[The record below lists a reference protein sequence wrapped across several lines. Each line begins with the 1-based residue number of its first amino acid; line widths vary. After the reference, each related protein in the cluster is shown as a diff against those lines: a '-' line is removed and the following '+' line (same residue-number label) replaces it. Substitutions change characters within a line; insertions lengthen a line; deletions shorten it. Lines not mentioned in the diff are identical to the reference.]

1 VRFFYYLL
9 VTGPVMLLSACGGGA
24 ITPTPVPTVS
34 LTASLTT
41 IDAGE
46 STTLTWTSTNAAS
59 CSATGAW
66 SGTLATSGSQST
78 GALSDDASY
87 ALTCSGP
94 GGTSQTATLAIVVN
108 ALPTAQLAANPSVVP
123 AGSDST
129 LAWSST
135 HATSCTASGDWS
147 GILATSGS
155 QSSGA
160 LSGNANFVL
169 MCSGPGG
176 TSVPVSAAVTV
187 NPLPTATLTASPGA
201 VALGGT
207 ASLTWSSVNADS
219 CSASGGWSGTLAASG
234 TQITAPITATTVYS
248 LVCTGAGGITAPVMA
263 TVALIPPPSAILTA
277 APSSVVSGQAA
288 VLSWNSTGAAS
299 CTASG
304 AWSGTLTASGT
315 QSTGPLSSAATYSLS
330 CIGPG
335 GLSSPASATVSILP
349 VPVVTLTTSP
359 AAVASGGAATLLW
372 TSSNAT
378 SCMASGAWSGAV
390 SLSGTQSTGP
400 VSAATSYSLT
410 CSGPGGTSSASATVN
425 MIPTATFSV
434 NPSVVAPGNTSTL
447 TWISTN
453 ATSCTAGDGWS
464 GTLPSSGTQ
473 VTSAVSTTTSYSLSC
488 TGAGGTSAVASATL
502 IVSSVNMSLTPQNAA
517 LTLNRTQQFSATVPA
532 GGEAAWTVD
541 GIANGNATVG
551 TITAT
556 GLYTAGAAGTHTIVA
571 TSLANSTQSASA
583 VAAVTDLAG
592 VLTYHNDAARDGAN
606 TQEYALTPANVNTTS
621 FGKLASCAVD
631 GAIYGQPL
639 WVANVTLSGVKHNV
653 VFVTTQHDTLFAFD
667 GESNTCATL
676 WTINLID
683 AAHGGTSGEMPVPS
697 TSVGNG
703 TGDIQP
709 EVGVNG
715 TPVIDALSGTLYVVS
730 KSIDSTLSTF
740 YQRLH
745 AIDITSGVEKSRSPV
760 LIAGSFPGTASGGST
775 VAFSSK
781 QQNQRA
787 GLALVNGTVFV
798 AWGSHEDAN
807 PWYGW
812 IMGYLYSS
820 GGWTQTAAFNSTP
833 NVGGGGIWM
842 GGGAP
847 SVDASNHLYFLT
859 GNGGFDA
866 NNASA
871 PNDDYGDSLLQAD
884 TSLNITSYFTP
895 SDELA
900 DDQSDRDFGSG
911 GAAVLA
917 DLPAGNTV
925 THALV
930 CGGKDG
936 TLYVLN
942 RDLLG
947 GFGDTAAVQTLAL
960 GYGLFSTSAIWN
972 NRLFVAGSGGP
983 LTSYQLNTST
993 VQFTL
998 ATSSS
1003 HAYGFPGSTPSVSA
1017 AGTQNGVVWALDT
1030 HSYCTRQS
1038 SACGPAVLHAYDAT
1052 NLSTELWNSSL
1063 NAADAA
1069 GNAVKFSVPTVANGR
1084 VYVATRG
1091 NNSGGA
1097 DSSTST
1103 PGELEIYGLT
1113 Q

>member
-1 VRFFYYLL
+1 M
-9 VTGPVMLLSACGGGA
+9 G
-24 ITPTPVPTVS
+24 
-34 LTASLTT
+34 
-41 IDAGE
+41 
-46 STTLTWTSTNAAS
+46 
-59 CSATGAW
+59 
-66 SGTLATSGSQST
+66 LA
-78 GALSDDASY
+78 
-87 ALTCSGP
+87 P
-94 GGTSQTATLAIVVN
+94 R
-108 ALPTAQLAANPSVVP
+108 
-123 AGSDST
+123 
-129 LAWSST
+129 
-135 HATSCTASGDWS
+135 
-147 GILATSGS
+147 
-155 QSSGA
+155 
-160 LSGNANFVL
+160 
-169 MCSGPGG
+169 
-176 TSVPVSAAVTV
+176 
-187 NPLPTATLTASPGA
+187 
-201 VALGGT
+201 
-207 ASLTWSSVNADS
+207 
-219 CSASGGWSGTLAASG
+219 
-234 TQITAPITATTVYS
+234 
-248 LVCTGAGGITAPVMA
+248 
-263 TVALIPPPSAILTA
+263 
-277 APSSVVSGQAA
+277 
-288 VLSWNSTGAAS
+288 
-299 CTASG
+299 
-304 AWSGTLTASGT
+304 
-315 QSTGPLSSAATYSLS
+315 
-330 CIGPG
+330 
-335 GLSSPASATVSILP
+335 
-349 VPVVTLTTSP
+349 
-359 AAVASGGAATLLW
+359 
-372 TSSNAT
+372 
-378 SCMASGAWSGAV
+378 
-390 SLSGTQSTGP
+390 
-400 VSAATSYSLT
+400 
-410 CSGPGGTSSASATVN
+410 
-425 MIPTATFSV
+425 
-434 NPSVVAPGNTSTL
+434 
-447 TWISTN
+447 
-453 ATSCTAGDGWS
+453 
-464 GTLPSSGTQ
+464 
-473 VTSAVSTTTSYSLSC
+473 
-488 TGAGGTSAVASATL
+488 
-502 IVSSVNMSLTPQNAA
+502 NAA
-517 LTLNRTQQFSATVPA
+517 LTLNRTQQFTATVPG
-532 GGEAAWTVD
+532 GGEADWTVD
-541 GIANGNATVG
+541 GIVNGNATVG
-551 TITAT
+551 SITAT
-556 GLYTAGAAGTHTIVA
+556 GLYTAGAAGAHTIVA
-571 TSLANSTQSASA
+571 TSLANSTQFASA

-592 VLTYHNDAARDGAN
+592 VYTYHNDAARDGAN
-606 TQEYALTPANVNTTS
+606 TQEYALTPGNVNTTS

-653 VFVTTQHDTLFAFD
+653 VFVTTQHDSLFAFD

-676 WTINLID
+676 WSINLID
-683 AAHGGTSGEMPVPS
+683 AAHGGISGEIPVPS

-715 TPVIDALSGTLYVVS
+715 TPVIDASSGTLYVVS

-745 AIDITSGVEKSRSPV
+745 AIDITSGVEKSGSPV
-760 LIAGSFPGTASGGST
+760 LIAGSFPGTGSGGST
-775 VAFSSK
+775 VAFSTK

-798 AWGSHEDAN
+798 AWGSHEDAS

-812 IMGYLYSS
+812 IMGYLYSNGS
-820 GGWTQTAAFNSTP
+820 WAQTAVFNSTP
-833 NVGGGGIWM
+833 NVRGGGIWM

-866 NNASA
+866 NNAGP

-884 TSLNITSYFTP
+884 TSLNISSYFTP

-900 DDQSDRDFGSG
+900 DNQSDRDFGSG

-947 GFGDTAAVQTLAL
+947 GFGDSAAVQTLAL

-972 NRLFVAGSGGP
+972 NRLFAAGSGGP

-1091 NNSGGA
+1091 NNTGGA

-1103 PGELEIYGLT
+1103 PGELEIYGLAP
-1113 Q
+1113 

>member
-1 VRFFYYLL
+1 MRSLYYFLII
-9 VTGPVMLLSACGGGA
+9 GPVMLLSACGGGGA
-24 ITPTPVPTVS
+24 TPTPAPTVS
-34 LTASLTT
+34 LTGLTT
-41 IDAGE
+41 IDAGQ
-46 STTLTWTSTNAAS
+46 STTLTWTSTNAVS
-59 CSATGAW
+59 CSAAGAW
-66 SGTLATSGSQST
+66 SGTLAPSGSQST

-87 ALTCSGP
+87 SLTCTGP
-94 GGTSQTATLAIVVN
+94 GGTSQTANLAIVVN
-108 ALPTAQLAANPSVVP
+108 APPTAQLAASPGSIP
-123 AGSDST
+123 AGGAST
-129 LAWSST
+129 LSWSSA
-135 HATSCTASGDWS
+135 HATSCTASDAWS
-147 GILATSGS
+147 GTLATSGS

-160 LSGNANFVL
+160 LSSNANFAL
-169 MCSGPGG
+169 TCTGPGG
-176 TSVPVSAAVTV
+176 SSAPVSAAVIV

-201 VALGGT
+201 VALGDT
-207 ASLTWSSVNADS
+207 SLLTWSSTGADS
-219 CSASGGWSGTLAASG
+219 CTASGGWSGTLAAGG
-234 TQITAPITATTVYS
+234 TQMTGPITATTIYS
-248 LVCTGAGGITAPVMA
+248 LVCTGAGGVTAPVAA
-263 TVALIPPPSAILTA
+263 TVALIPPPSAMLTA
-277 APSSVVSGQAA
+277 TPSSVVAGQAA
-288 VLSWNSTGAAS
+288 LLSWNSAGAAS
-299 CTASG
+299 CSASG
-304 AWSGTLTASGT
+304 AWSGTLSAGGTQSTGPLSSPATYSLSCIGPGGVSSPASVTVSILPPPVVTLTASPASVATGSAANLQWTSTNTVSCTASGAWNGALGVNGT
-315 QSTGPLSSAATYSLS
+315 QSTGPLSSAAVYSLS
-330 CIGPG
+330 
-335 GLSSPASATVSILP
+335 
-349 VPVVTLTTSP
+349 
-359 AAVASGGAATLLW
+359 
-372 TSSNAT
+372 
-378 SCMASGAWSGAV
+378 
-390 SLSGTQSTGP
+390 
-400 VSAATSYSLT
+400 

-425 MIPTATFSV
+425 VIPTATLSV
-434 NPSVVAPGNTSTL
+434 YPSVVAPGNTSTL
-447 TWISTN
+447 TWDSTN
-453 ATSCTAGDGWS
+453 AASCTAGDGWS

-502 IVSSVNMSLTPQNAA
+502 TVSSVTMSVAPQNAA
-517 LTLNRTQQFSATVPA
+517 LTLTRTQQFTVTVPG

-551 TITAT
+551 TITSA
-556 GLYTAGAAGTHTIVA
+556 GVYTAGAAGVHTIVA
-571 TSLANSTQSASA
+571 TSVANSAQSASA

-592 VLTYHNDAARDGAN
+592 VYTYHNDAARDGAN
-606 TQEYALTPANVNTTS
+606 AQEYALTPANVNSAS

-639 WVANVTLSGVKHNV
+639 WVANVTFNGVKHNV
-653 VFVTTQHDTLFAFD
+653 IFVTTQHDTLFAFD
-667 GESNTCATL
+667 ADTNTCVTL
-676 WTINLID
+676 WSINLID
-683 AAHGGTSGEMPVPS
+683 SAHGGTSGEIPVPS

-715 TPVIDALSGTLYVVS
+715 TPVIDASSGTLYVVS

-745 AIDITSGVEKSRSPV
+745 AIDITSGLDKSGSPA
-760 LIAGSFPGTASGGST
+760 LIAGSFPGSGSGGST
-775 VAFSSK
+775 VAFSPK

-787 GLALVNGTVFV
+787 GLALVNGTVYV
-798 AWGSHEDAN
+798 AWGSHEDAS

-812 IMGYLYSS
+812 IMGYVYA
-820 GGWTQTAAFNSTP
+820 GGSWTQTAVFNSTP
-833 NVGGGGIWM
+833 NVRGGGIWM

-866 NNASA
+866 NSVSA

-947 GFGDTAAVQTLAL
+947 GFGDGVAVQTIAL

-972 NRLFVAGSGGP
+972 NRLFAAGSGGP
-983 LTSYQLNTST
+983 LTSYQLNTAT

-998 ATSSS
+998 ATASV

-1038 SACGPAVLHAYDAT
+1038 AACGPAVLHAYDAT

-1091 NNSGGA
+1091 NNTGGA

-1103 PGELEIYGLT
+1103 PGELEIYGLK